1 MICPSVLITAVC
13 LLLDYCIVVL
23 TVVVLHWADGCCVD
37 VCTHWA
43 NGSLSLVHI
52 WRWVVR
58 NWHDSNSSTTQSR
71 RLSLH
76 QRSGTN
82 PKGRRGETRSGHEWR
97 RTETAKE
104 EEWRENSRTQMSR
117 EGKEGERKKGSS
129 VRKRVKETTEA
140 ESVRHKRP
148 FIHSQYFCF
157 RLTGITRM
165 FLSMKI
171 LSASGV
177 VGPLAPS
184 AIIWQNKQK
193 HRLPRH
199 NGKKQESLDLL
210 NESTVC
216 MRVYLGFDLVCIPL
230 GQLFLSS
237 CRDQDVTVGLKK
249 VSFVWGRV
257 RKTNDGSILLK
268 TERHV

>member
-1 MICPSVLITAVC
+1 MICLSVLITAVC

-117 EGKEGERKKGSS
+117 EGKR
-129 VRKRVKETTEA
+129 
-140 ESVRHKRP
+140 
-148 FIHSQYFCF
+148 
-157 RLTGITRM
+157 
-165 FLSMKI
+165 
-171 LSASGV
+171 GV
-177 VGPLAPS
+177 
-184 AIIWQNKQK
+184 Q
-193 HRLPRH
+193 
-199 NGKKQESLDLL
+199 
-210 NESTVC
+210 
-216 MRVYLGFDLVCIPL
+216 
-230 GQLFLSS
+230 
-237 CRDQDVTVGLKK
+237 
-249 VSFVWGRV
+249 WGREW
-257 RKTNDGSILLK
+257 RRRQRRSQWDTNVLSFTLSIFVSDSPESPGCFSPWRFCQPQVWLD
-268 TERHV
+268 H

>member
-1 MICPSVLITAVC
+1 MICLSVLITVVC

-97 RTETAKE
+97 RMETAKE

-117 EGKEGERKKGSS
+117 EGKEGEREKGEFSEEESEGDDRGGVSETQTSFHSLS
-129 VRKRVKETTEA
+129 VFLFQTHRNHQDVSLHEDSVSLRCGWTVSTLCNYLTKQTKTQVTEA
-140 ESVRHKRP
+140 
-148 FIHSQYFCF
+148 
-157 RLTGITRM
+157 
-165 FLSMKI
+165 
-171 LSASGV
+171 
-177 VGPLAPS
+177 
-184 AIIWQNKQK
+184 
-193 HRLPRH
+193 
-199 NGKKQESLDLL
+199 
-210 NESTVC
+210 
-216 MRVYLGFDLVCIPL
+216 
-230 GQLFLSS
+230 
-237 CRDQDVTVGLKK
+237 
-249 VSFVWGRV
+249 
-257 RKTNDGSILLK
+257 
-268 TERHV
+268 